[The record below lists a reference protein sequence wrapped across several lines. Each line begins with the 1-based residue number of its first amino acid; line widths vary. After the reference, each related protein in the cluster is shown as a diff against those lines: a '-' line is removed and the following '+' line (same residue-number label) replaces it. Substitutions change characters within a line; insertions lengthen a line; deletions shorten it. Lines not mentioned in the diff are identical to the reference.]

1 MKIHNMLRDDNINN
15 QVNTAILFGLWRGDF
30 TRLSDNQEVLLLD
43 RKWGFK
49 MNFEELDIG
58 DIFMRIYED
67 NLIYM
72 KIPTCE
78 REDKIF
84 NAVVI

>member
-43 RKWGFK
+43 RK
-49 MNFEELDIG
+49 
-58 DIFMRIYED
+58 
-67 NLIYM
+67 
-72 KIPTCE
+72 
-78 REDKIF
+78 
-84 NAVVI
+84 